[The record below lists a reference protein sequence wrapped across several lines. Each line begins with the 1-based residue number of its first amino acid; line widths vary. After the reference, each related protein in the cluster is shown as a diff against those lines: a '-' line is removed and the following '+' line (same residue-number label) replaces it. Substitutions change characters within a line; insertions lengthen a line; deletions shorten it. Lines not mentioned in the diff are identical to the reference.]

1 MNSKQRMLRDANELH
16 AAARP
21 GDLNLAARQTSF
33 DIARGMMRVAP
44 EVFNLGRE
52 TRETLD
58 LYGVREHDNK
68 SFAWQCL
75 VARRLIES
83 GVRTVELIDTGS
95 NNNWDAHG
103 NMQDHRPKAAPRRP
117 GRWPL

>member
-1 MNSKQRMLRDANELH
+1 MLRDANELH

-21 GDLNLAARQTSF
+21 DDLNLPARQTSF

-44 EVFNLGRE
+44 EVFDLSRE

-58 LYGVREHDNK
+58 LYGVRDHDNK

-75 VARRLIES
+75 VARRLVEN

-103 NMQDHRPKAAPRRP
+103 NMQDHRPKALRVDQ
-117 GRWPL
+117 PLAA